1 MTRNYVF
8 SLQLPFGSSSDDY
21 NLQVKGYSDGQL
33 LFSNHT
39 VLSFEQKSFSVF
51 IQTDKSVY
59 KPGQEVKI
67 RIVTLHPDLK
77 PYNTPVNIYIRV
89 SMKFT
94 WNFKMGVLSVSG

>member
-1 MTRNYVF
+1 MFFFT
-8 SLQLPFGSSSDDY
+8 QLPLGSSSDNYD
-21 NLQVKGYSDGQL
+21 LQVKGHSEGQL

-59 KPGQEVKI
+59 KPGQYVKI

-77 PYNTPVNIYIRV
+77 PYSTPINIHIRV
-89 SMKFT
+89 SVNLKLLGFFFNT
-94 WNFKMGVLSVSG
+94 WV